1 MAKNRCF
8 RTSRGRPSFAEALR
22 PLFGNLARKRIAD
35 ALASLRPFF
44 SFEFFPPKDDDGSHR
59 LFETIAALQ
68 PLRPAFVSIT
78 YGAGGSTR
86 ARTVALAKQIQQEI
100 GLTVVA
106 HVTCVG
112 ATRSDLRAL
121 FDDLARA
128 GIRNVLALRGD
139 APRSEAFAVP
149 PTGFAHA
156 EEMIAMLKRNYDF
169 CIGAACYPEK
179 HPESSAPAEDL
190 HFLRRKVDAGADF
203 LVSQLFFDNEK
214 YFDFVRSARAA
225 GIDVPILPGVMPITN
240 FDQIRRFVAMCG
252 ATIPPKLHVEMEARR
267 GDPAAVEALG
277 VAFASMQAVALLR
290 AGVPGIHFY
299 TLNRSPATRA
309 IVSSLLAASA
319 WRLDF
324 ATAGSAS

>member
-1 MAKNRCF
+1 MVKNRRF
-8 RTSRGRPSFAEALR
+8 RTSRAGRPSAEALTPVSGKR
-22 PLFGNLARKRIAD
+22 ARMRIAD

-44 SFEFFPPKDDDGSHR
+44 SFEFFPPKDDEGSRR
-59 LFETIAALQ
+59 LFEAIAALQ

-112 ATRSDLRAL
+112 ASRAELRLL

-128 GIRNVLALRGD
+128 GIQNVLALRGD
-139 APRSEAFAVP
+139 RPQSGEHDVSASA
-149 PTGFAHA
+149 FAHA
-156 EEMIAMLKRNYDF
+156 DELIAMLKRNYDF
-169 CIGAACYPEK
+169 CIGAACYPQT
-179 HPESSAPAEDL
+179 HPESPGPSDDL
-190 HFLRRKVDAGADF
+190 TYLRGKVDAGADF
-203 LVSQLFFDNEK
+203 LVSQLFFDNEA
-214 YFDFVRSARAA
+214 YFDFVRRARAA
-225 GIDVPILPGVMPITN
+225 GIGIPILPGIMPITN

-252 ATIPPKLHVEMEARR
+252 ASIPPKLHVEMEARR
-267 GDPAAVEALG
+267 GDPGAVEAMG
-277 VAFASMQAVALLR
+277 VAYASMQAVALLQ

-324 ATAGSAS
+324 AASGGAS

>member
-1 MAKNRCF
+1 M
-8 RTSRGRPSFAEALR
+8 
-22 PLFGNLARKRIAD
+22 RIDD
-35 ALASLRPFF
+35 ALATQRPFF
-44 SFEFFPPKDDDGSHR
+44 SFEFFPPKDDEGSRR

-112 ATRSDLRAL
+112 ADRAALRGL

-128 GIRNVLALRGD
+128 GIENVLALRGD
-139 APRSEAFAVP
+139 PPPGTAFEPVP
-149 PTGFAHA
+149 GGFAHA
-156 EEMIAMLKRNYDF
+156 SELIAMLKRNYGF

-179 HPESSAPAEDL
+179 HVEAASFDDDLAHLKLKAE
-190 HFLRRKVDAGADF
+190 AGADF
-203 LVSQLFFDNEK
+203 LVSNLFFDNDAYLAFERR
-214 YFDFVRSARAA
+214 VRTA
-225 GIDVPILPGVMPITN
+225 GVDLPILPGLMPITN
-240 FDQIRRFVAMCG
+240 FAQIQRFVAMCG
-252 ATIPPKLHVEMEARR
+252 ASIPPKLRVEMEARK
-267 GDPAAVEALG
+267 GDDKAVEDLG
-277 VAFASMQAVALLR
+277 VAYASMQAVGLLQ

-319 WRLDF
+319 WRPAF
-324 ATAGSAS
+324 SRVITTR